1 MGDIEEQVKENPL
14 FTNEDN
20 EDIKEAPEPEFN
32 TEQHLIQSAS
42 PLQVSPAVNTLNAL
56 EDYMNQDLADAESSS
71 APSSLESQS
80 GPASVIIE
88 SQEVPIP
95 DQASFIIKPTESQPI
110 DLPSPQEAV
119 VEVLPEE
126 HFRERSQSPI
136 LEENE
141 DMSDSE
147 SKSPLPVSNHNGNG
161 LDVLED
167 DDTPSRKVSNEAFEV
182 NRSSVGID
190 EVITVSKEIELSA
203 TTPNDLIMDKVEE
216 NDEASEEIKSEIDV
230 NRNSDII

>member
-1 MGDIEEQVKENPL
+1 MGDSEEQVKENPL
-14 FTNEDN
+14 FTNEDTD
-20 EDIKEAPEPEFN
+20 DIKEAPEPEFN
-32 TEQHLIQSAS
+32 TEQHLVQSTS

-80 GPASVIIE
+80 GPASVVIE

-95 DQASFIIKPTESQPI
+95 DQASFIIKTTESQPI

-147 SKSPLPVSNHNGNG
+147 SKSPVPTSQLNGNG
-161 LDVLED
+161 FEADEMVESEIIRKDSHNLKEC
-167 DDTPSRKVSNEAFEV
+167 TPEPKEADSGLMSNDIESHQNANFDHTSNENDNTTEDKTD
-182 NRSSVGID
+182 ID
-190 EVITVSKEIELSA
+190 
-203 TTPNDLIMDKVEE
+203 
-216 NDEASEEIKSEIDV
+216 
-230 NRNSDII
+230 